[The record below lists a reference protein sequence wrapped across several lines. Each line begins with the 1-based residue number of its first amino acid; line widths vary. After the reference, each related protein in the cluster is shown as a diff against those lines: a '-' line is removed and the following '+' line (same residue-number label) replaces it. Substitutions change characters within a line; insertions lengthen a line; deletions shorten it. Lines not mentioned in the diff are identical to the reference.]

1 MTFLSISLLIFSI
14 IILFTTILFIYWWK
28 KYGKSLFS
36 TLKDLKNMQN
46 PSNFTENLN
55 NLGNLEDFYKNIGN
69 FGGQMGGIDNKM
81 TNFNQRMSEI
91 AKKMGKK

>member
-46 PSNFTENLN
+46 PSNFTKNLN
-55 NLGNLEDFYKNIGN
+55 NLGNLENFYKNMGS
-69 FGGQMGGIDNKM
+69 FGGQIG
-81 TNFNQRMSEI
+81 NFNQRMGEI
-91 AKKMGKK
+91 AKKITKK

>member
-1 MTFLSISLLIFSI
+1 MIYLQVILTIFSI
-14 IILFTTILFIYWWK
+14 LLLTTIILGVIWWK

-46 PSNFTENLN
+46 PSNFTKNLN

-81 TNFNQRMSEI
+81 ANFNQRMGEI